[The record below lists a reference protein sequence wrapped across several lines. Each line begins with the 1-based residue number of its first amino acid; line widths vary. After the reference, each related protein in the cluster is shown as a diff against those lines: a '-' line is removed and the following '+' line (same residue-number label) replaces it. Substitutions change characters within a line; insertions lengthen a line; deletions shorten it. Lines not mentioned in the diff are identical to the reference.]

1 VGELPPVDPDGRLAV
16 TIPVEPAWADHRF
29 QGRAVLPAVAA
40 LQLLARKVR
49 ELEPGR
55 PVRHLRNAAFDKFLE
70 LPPAGGSV
78 AAWCELRPQ
87 DDGAL
92 RATLI
97 TRTQAASSRMVRTR
111 VHAQAEFHPDE
122 GPPLPAALDLAAA
135 LAGPC
140 FTVEPEALYRDLV
153 PFGPAF
159 QTIARPLFVS
169 PEGALAVIDAPPRG
183 HGATDL
189 PLGSPFVLDAAL
201 HAACV
206 WSQRHAGIVAFPVGF
221 CRRVVV
227 RPTEPGGT
235 YVSRIFPLGSDAGVL
250 TFDIWILDTNGR
262 FFEVL
267 HGVAMRDVSGGT
279 LRPPEWVRAGAEDA
293 FEPIARDCAAAVLIE
308 RATLMPFAERCLTDA
323 ERQRTTGM
331 GPRRRASY
339 GSSRLACKRLFRRL
353 AGDDRTPPRGI
364 HTLDEDGIRPVAG
377 PTGLFCSVSHDR
389 RFTVAVA
396 ARTAVGV
403 DVEALE
409 DRLLENLRLYA
420 GEAEQAL
427 VASSPLGGVAAAAR
441 VWTIKEAAAKMMGI
455 DLAPAWSRARVLEIG
470 RDESRVALGADPAV
484 AARHVELDGHVITLL
499 RRAAGPAQATG

>member
-1 VGELPPVDPDGRLAV
+1 MAV

-29 QGRAVLPAVAA
+29 QGRAVLPAVEA
-40 LQLLARKVR
+40 LQLLARRVR

-70 LPPAGGSV
+70 LPPAGEAV
-78 AAWCELRPQ
+78 AAWCELRRQ
-87 DDGAL
+87 DDGSL
-92 RATLI
+92 RAALL
-97 TRTQAASSRMVRTR
+97 TRTQAASSRMIRTR
-111 VHAQAEFHPDE
+111 VHAQVEFLPEEDE
-122 GPPLPAALDLAAA
+122 PLPAALDLAAA

-153 PFGPAF
+153 PFGPGF

-183 HGATDL
+183 PGAADQ

-235 YVSRIFPLGSDAGVL
+235 YVSRIFPVGYDAGQL
-250 TFDIWILDTNGR
+250 SFDIWILGTNGQ

-267 HGVAMRDVSGGT
+267 FGVSMRDVSGGT
-279 LRPPEWVRAGAEDA
+279 LQPPEWVRAGAEDA

-331 GPRRRASY
+331 SPRRLASY
-339 GSSRLACKRLFRRL
+339 GSSRLACKRLYRRL
-353 AGDDRTPPRGI
+353 AGDDRTPPESI
-364 HTLDEDGIRPVAG
+364 PTVAEDGIRPVAG
-377 PTGLFCSVSHDR
+377 PSGLPCSVAHDR

-403 DVEALE
+403 DAEGLE

-420 GEAEQAL
+420 DGSEKAL
-427 VASSPLGGVAAAAR
+427 VTSSPLGGVAAAAR
-441 VWTIKEAAAKMMGI
+441 VWTIKEAAAKMLGI

-470 RDESRVALGADPAV
+470 PDQSRVSLGAEPAV

-499 RRAAGPAQATG
+499 RRSADPGEEA

>member
-1 VGELPPVDPDGRLAV
+1 MAV
-16 TIPVEPAWADHRF
+16 TIPVEPAWADHCF
-29 QGRAVLPAVAA
+29 QGRAVLPAVEA
-40 LQLLARKVR
+40 LQLLARQVR
-49 ELEPGR
+49 AHEPGR
-55 PVRHLRNAAFDKFLE
+55 SVRHLRNATFDKFLE
-70 LPPAGGSV
+70 LPPAGESV

-87 DDGAL
+87 DDGSL
-92 RATLI
+92 RAMLL
-97 TRTQAASSRMVRTR
+97 TRTQAASSRMIRTR
-111 VHAQAEFHPDE
+111 VHAQVEFHPGD
-122 GPPLPAALDLAAA
+122 GPPLPAALDLAAG

-140 FTVEPEALYRDLV
+140 FTVDPGALYRDLV

-169 PEGALAVIDAPPRG
+169 PEGALAVIDAPQGGPG
-183 HGATDL
+183 GADQ

-221 CRRVVV
+221 QRRLVV
-227 RPTEPGGT
+227 RPTEPGGS
-235 YVSRIFPLGSDAGVL
+235 YVSRVLPLRSDAGQL
-250 TFDIWILDTNGR
+250 SFDIWILDMDGR

-267 HGVAMRDVSGGT
+267 SGVTMRDVSGGK

-293 FEPIARDCAAAVLIE
+293 FEPIARDCAVAVLIE
-308 RATLMPFAERCLTDA
+308 RATLMPFAEQCLTDA

-339 GSSRLACKRLFRRL
+339 GSSRLACKRLYRRL
-353 AGDDRTPPRGI
+353 AGDDRTPPEGI
-364 HTLDEDGIRPVAG
+364 HTLAEDDIRPVAG
-377 PTGLFCSVSHDR
+377 PTGLPCSVAHDR

-403 DVEALE
+403 DVESVQ
-409 DRLLENLRLYA
+409 DRLLESIRIYA
-420 GEAEQAL
+420 DEAEQAL

-441 VWTIKEAAAKMMGI
+441 VWTIKEAAAKMLGI
-455 DLAPAWSRARVLEIG
+455 DLAPAWGRVRVLEIG
-470 RDESRVALGADPAV
+470 AEESLVTLGAEPPV

-499 RRAAGPAQATG
+499 RRAADPGGDV